1 MLNRISGSF
10 LCSMVLG
17 LYSKSQT
24 HSYSYCRIPD
34 LAPRYCVDSLL
45 LLLQSII
52 ATPAGYEFKPSYP
65 HALTIAV
72 YVGMLLGA
80 LFWGMSADVIG
91 RRFAFNVSLFLC
103 SAFTIIAGAAPNW
116 TSLAVFI
123 ALLGFGVGI
132 GGETPSSSRLFREFA
147 QDNVLLLLQHSAL
160 SNH

>member
-1 MLNRISGSF
+1 MLIDFQEAFCAQWFWVRAPNF
-10 LCSMVLG
+10 
-17 LYSKSQT
+17 QT
-24 HSYSYCRIPD
+24 HSYCGISD
-34 LAPRYCVDSLL
+34 LASRYCVDSLL

-52 ATPAGYEFKPSYP
+52 ATPAGYEFNPSYP

-123 ALLGFGVGI
+123 ALLGFG
-132 GGETPSSSRLFREFA
+132 GGGNLIMDTTVFIEYLPSHKQWVLSTHIEVTYETF
-147 QDNVLLLLQHSAL
+147 D
-160 SNH
+160 